1 MNLPLV
7 DSPFFEEIFSQ
18 LTLDK
23 ETKKLV
29 KQFAEQGYIIIDD
42 LGIENIAETTD
53 RIVKD
58 LTPIYGEK
66 GK

>member
-7 DSPFFEEIFSQ
+7 DSPFFEQIFSQ

-23 ETKKLV
+23 DTKKLV
-29 KQFAEQGYIIIDD
+29 KQFAEQGYVIIDD